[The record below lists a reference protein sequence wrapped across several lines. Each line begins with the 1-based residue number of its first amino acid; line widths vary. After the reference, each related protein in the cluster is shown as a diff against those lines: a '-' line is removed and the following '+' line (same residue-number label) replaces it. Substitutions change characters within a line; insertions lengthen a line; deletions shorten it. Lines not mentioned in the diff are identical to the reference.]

1 MLNLKYLL
9 TYRNFIFLAILF
21 SFIDNFG
28 MDKKSVEKNSDSS
41 FKVVFLG
48 DAAVGKTQIINK
60 FVINNFATEYQPT
73 ISATYSSKSI
83 SWSNKRIDLQLW
95 DTPGQEKYRKLAKV
109 FYKNSHLIVFV
120 YAIDDKKSFNNI
132 KSWVEDVV
140 SKVDKKTKFLLVG
153 NKCDLEGQR
162 QVSKEDAKQYA
173 TENNMEFMEVSAKD
187 GTNIE
192 NMFNSS
198 LQKLLEDENKD
209 EINSSENKNVSDNY
223 KKNVSSNSNDN
234 KNINGIYIND
244 LPFCDKYC
252 SCCPCL
258 KKSEGKV

>member
-1 MLNLKYLL
+1 MANMKYLL
-9 TYRNFIFLAILF
+9 TYGNFIFLALLF

-28 MDKKSVEKNSDSS
+28 MDKKSVENNSDYS

-48 DAAVGKTQIINK
+48 DACVGKTQIINK

-120 YAIDDKKSFNNI
+120 YAIDDKNSFDNI
-132 KSWVEDVV
+132 SKWVDEVKIQNKDA
-140 SKVDKKTKFLLVG
+140 KFLLVG
-153 NKCDLEGQR
+153 NKCDLKKER
-162 QVSKEDAKQYA
+162 QVTEEDAKQYA

-187 GTNIE
+187 RTNIE

-198 LQKLLEDENKD
+198 LQKLLEEKNKD
-209 EINSSENKNVSDNY
+209 EINSSENKKVFDNY

-258 KKSEGKV
+258 KESEGKV

>member
-1 MLNLKYLL
+1 MLSLKYLL
-9 TYRNFIFLAILF
+9 TCRNFIFLAILF

-28 MDKKSVEKNSDSS
+28 MDEGSNNNVYTVQVT
-41 FKVVFLG
+41 FVG
-48 DAAVGKTQIINK
+48 DADVGKTQIINK
-60 FVINNFATEYQPT
+60 FLINNLATEYQPT
-73 ISATYSSKSI
+73 VSATFYSKKI
-83 SWSNKRIDLQLW
+83 LWSNKKIDLRLW
-95 DTPGQEKYRKLAKV
+95 DTPGQEKYRKII
-109 FYKNSHLIVFV
+109 KNFCKGSQLIVLV
-120 YAIDDKKSFNNI
+120 YAVNDKKSFENI
-132 KSWVEDVV
+132 SSWVKDIRNINEDA
-140 SKVDKKTKFLLVG
+140 KLLLVG
-153 NKCDLEGQR
+153 NKCDLEKER
-162 QVSKEDAKQYA
+162 QVTEENAKQYA

-223 KKNVSSNSNDN
+223 KKNVSLNINDN